1 MRRWSRIV
9 LAGAAVAACVDEH
22 ATGPGSPRFDI
33 LDAAHGSGNAHF
45 YFLPPMVSPSTPN
58 GTFDGSQSPVV
69 DICEWN
75 GSACVPP
82 LLAEFTTTTGT
93 GGENVRL
100 DPSNEVYTLKWR
112 TDQFT
117 LDASK
122 TYRIRV
128 LVFGNY
134 ELGHADVDVVNSGSQ
149 LKNVQT
155 GQFIPLL
162 DGRTLP

>member
-1 MRRWSRIV
+1 TFSCFFFFFFFFFSSRRRHTRSLRDWSSDV
-9 LAGAAVAACVDEH
+9 CSSDL
-22 ATGPGSPRFDI
+22 
-33 LDAAHGSGNAHF
+33 
-45 YFLPPMVSPSTPN
+45 
-58 GTFDGSQSPVV
+58 
-69 DICEWN
+69 
-75 GSACVPP
+75 
-82 LLAEFTTTTGT
+82 
-93 GGENVRL
+93 
-100 DPSNEVYTLKWR
+100 EVYTLKWR

-162 DGRTLP
+162 DGRTLPIKFRIETGAVPPARIALDPASVSFAAVVSGPNPLPKS